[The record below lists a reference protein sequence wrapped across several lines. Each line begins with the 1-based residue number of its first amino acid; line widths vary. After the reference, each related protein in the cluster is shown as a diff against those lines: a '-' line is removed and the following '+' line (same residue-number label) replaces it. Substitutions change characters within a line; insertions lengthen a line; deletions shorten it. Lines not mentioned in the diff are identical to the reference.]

1 MKKNEEQTTITEAA
15 FILFDT
21 SRQGLKMLVE
31 TREISEKE
39 IEIAM
44 RDLETETEMICIK
57 GMFTVIDSLLH
68 ILMMH

>member
-57 GMFTVIDSLLH
+57 DITMML
-68 ILMMH
+68 ILKGRES